1 MIKRLVL
8 FLAVWIFPMAPAWA
22 ADPAPASSQMTADG
36 SMVSVSAKAGT
47 ATPYQNQSI
56 QYTIRCVVRGSI
68 FDLSLSDISV
78 SSAIVEPQG
87 KPVVHDQIE
96 NGVAV
101 RVAEFRYIVT
111 PLQPG
116 KMTIPPVTLQGK
128 FETPDLASVRGA
140 FGENNSSGL
149 RQILNFFSAF
159 GGQTFSVTSNSTT
172 LDVKAPAARLDPWL
186 PLTSLKIIDDID
198 TSQAVRAGEPL
209 TRKLTLLADGAA
221 GSQLPDLESQQG
233 DADFKVYAD
242 KPATGEDIDEKSGA
256 ILGWRKES
264 YSLVALK
271 PGRLVLPAIKL
282 SWWDT
287 VNNKIATTEVPERV
301 LNILPGAAVQN
312 APAAGATARLAPAQP
327 QHHAVPVQTGRLL
340 LYGFFGMLAFGLL
353 YALFRWVKRWR
364 KDGRSEATALIVMP
378 QKRNLGEPASGSV
391 LKGALKK
398 VRTAEELKDF
408 LQAYACEHWGA
419 AKNASLETI
428 FAALSD
434 SLPEPE
440 NEDATVIARE
450 IAAALY
456 GGKAANVE
464 DLKRRCMRVMAALG
478 KGIRGQGRR
487 QKLPSLNPS

>member
-1 MIKRLVL
+1 MKRLVF
-8 FLAVWIFPMAPAWA
+8 FLAAWIFPLATAWA

-36 SMVSVSAKAGT
+36 SMVSVFARAAT

-78 SSAIVEPQG
+78 SSAIVERQG

-140 FGENNSSGL
+140 FGENNSTGL
-149 RQILNFFSAF
+149 QQILRFFSAF
-159 GGQTFSVTSNSTT
+159 GGQPFSVTSNSTT

-198 TSQAVRAGEPL
+198 TSHAVHAGEPL

-271 PGRLVLPAIKL
+271 PGRLILPAIKL

-301 LNILPGAAVQN
+301 LDILPGAAVQN
-312 APAAGATARLAPAQP
+312 APVAGAAAQPQRHAAPAQ
-327 QHHAVPVQTGRLL
+327 AVHLL
-340 LYGFFGMLAFGLL
+340 LYGFIGMLGCALL
-353 YALFRWVKRWR
+353 YALFRKLKPDRR
-364 KDGRSEATALIVMP
+364 AGGSEAGTPAVISK
-378 QKRNLGEPASGSV
+378 KRELEGSASGPV
-391 LKGALKK
+391 LKGRLKK
-398 VRTAEELKDF
+398 VRTAEDLRDF
-408 LQAYACEHWGA
+408 LQAYAYEHWGT
-419 AKNASLETI
+419 AKNAPLEAI

-440 NEDATVIARE
+440 KEDTAVIAGE

-464 DLKRRCMRVMAALG
+464 DLKRRCMQVMAALR
-478 KGIRGQGRR
+478 KATRGQGGRE
-487 QKLPSLNPS
+487 KLPSLNPS